1 MKNTLDEQLIRI
13 LQNNGRQSSNVIA
26 KQLGVSS
33 ATIRRRI
40 KKLVDSGLLYITA
53 RVDPDKAGFPF
64 RVVIALDVV
73 HQKVESTLQYLASL
87 PEVTWAATTTGRF
100 DIILRA
106 NFPSSD
112 DYSEFVRDVMA
123 KLDGLRDS
131 ETFVCLHI
139 EKGFYQIIS

>member
-1 MKNTLDEQLIRI
+1 MKSALDEQLIKL
-13 LQNNGRQSSNVIA
+13 LQKNGRLSSNVIA

-33 ATIRRRI
+33 ATVRRKI
-40 KKLVDSGLLYITA
+40 KKLVESGLLYITA

-73 HQKVESTLQYLASL
+73 HQKVDAALQHLASL
-87 PEVTWAATTTGRF
+87 PDVTWVATTTGRF
-100 DIILRA
+100 DIVLRA

-112 DYSEFVRDVMA
+112 QYSEFVRDVLA
-123 KLDGLRDS
+123 NLEGLRDS

-139 EKGFYQIIS
+139 EKGFYQLIN